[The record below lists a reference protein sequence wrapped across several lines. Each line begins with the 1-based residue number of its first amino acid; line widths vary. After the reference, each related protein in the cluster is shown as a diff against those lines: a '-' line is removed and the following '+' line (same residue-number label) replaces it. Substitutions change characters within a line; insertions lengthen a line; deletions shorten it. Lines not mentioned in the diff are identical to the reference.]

1 MKSLSWQISFF
12 ILTLFLFSELKAQE
26 YNADK
31 ESRILYLFE
40 KSREL
45 AAENNYTLAAK
56 NCKEILSLDSL
67 NTDAAILLARI
78 YSWNAQYDSAATII
92 SEILEKHP
100 SSYDALEAAT
110 DNEFAAG
117 RYKSS
122 IEYAKIAQKHF
133 PDKEVFKSKEIR
145 ADLELKRGQK
155 SNRIHIQFW
164 SDFIEGND
172 PWLFGSFTYTKK
184 FKKSGSL
191 SLRYNYA
198 NRYQK
203 SGHQFEADAY
213 PILSKRIYLYLNAG
227 LSNSINFPFLRAAVE
242 PYIKLPAGFEASAGI
257 RYMSFVKESLLSFK
271 EGEVIILT
279 GTIGK
284 YSGNWWFSV
293 RPYFSYSDNNWSTS
307 ATLTTRRYLSDPD
320 SFISLNLGTGFSPD
334 LQQYAYN
341 PDLQYLKSN
350 RLQLDYQQ
358 KFANWYIFNLGA
370 GYAREEFQNNIAKNR
385 FTLIAGLTFIL

>member
-1 MKSLSWQISFF
+1 MRPLNWQLSLLIFA
-12 ILTLFLFSELKAQE
+12 LFCSPQLKAQE
-26 YNADK
+26 YNAEK

-45 AAENNYTLAAK
+45 AADKNYSLAAK
-56 NCKEILSLDSL
+56 NCREILSLDSL
-67 NTDAAILLARI
+67 NIDASILLARI

-92 SEILEKHP
+92 TEILTKHP
-100 SSYDALEAAT
+100 SSYDALEAAA

-122 IEYAKIAQKHF
+122 VEYAIIAQKHF

-145 ADLELKRGQK
+145 ADLELKRALK
-155 SNRIHIQFW
+155 SNRFHLQFW
-164 SDFIEGND
+164 SDFIDGND
-172 PWLFGSFTYTKK
+172 PWVFGSATYTKK

-191 SLRYNYA
+191 SVRYNYA

-213 PILSKRIYLYLNAG
+213 PIISKSIYFYLNAG
-227 LSNSINFPFLRAAVE
+227 LSNSINFPFLRTAVE

-257 RYMSFVKESLLSFK
+257 RYMSFVKEGLLSFK

-284 YSGNWWFSV
+284 YTGNWWFSA
-293 RPYFSYSDNNWSTS
+293 RPNFSHSDNNWSTS
-307 ATLTTRRYLSDPD
+307 ATLTARRYLSDPD

-370 GYAREEFQNNIAKNR
+370 GYAREEFQSSIAKNR
-385 FTLIAGLTFIL
+385 VTLIAGFTFIL